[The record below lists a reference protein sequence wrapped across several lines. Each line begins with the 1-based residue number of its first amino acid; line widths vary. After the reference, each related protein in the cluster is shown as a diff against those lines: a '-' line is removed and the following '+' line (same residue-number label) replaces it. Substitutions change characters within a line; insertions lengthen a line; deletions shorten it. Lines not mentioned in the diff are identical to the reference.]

1 MPYKSADLVQT
12 VRGRRI
18 ETGISQRDL
27 SARSGLTQAHIS
39 QIESGKLEPGLS
51 SFIDLARALDLELV
65 LVPKRM
71 LPAVQGL
78 LRDTRPKELS
88 PEEGQAA
95 LQTINQGERRIKKL
109 RAIYGSSAELDRIAE
124 YLRYLKHMPLRSTD
138 VELIADAIQTLKR
151 HEASGQSKDVLIK
164 IGADLRQLRNQYAHG
179 RVESP
184 RPAYALDDE
193 DQDA

>member
-12 VRGRRI
+12 ARSRRI
-18 ETGISQRDL
+18 GTGISQRDL
-27 SARSGLTQAHIS
+27 SARSGLSQAHIS

-51 SFIDLARALDLELV
+51 SFIDLARALDLELM

-78 LRDTRPKELS
+78 LRETRPKELS

-95 LQTINQGERRIKKL
+95 LQTINQGERQIKKL
-109 RAIYGSSAELDRIAE
+109 RAIYGSSVELDRIAE
-124 YLRYLKHMPLRSTD
+124 YLSYLKHMPLRSTD
-138 VELIADAIQTLKR
+138 VESIADAVQTLKR
-151 HEASGQSKDVLIK
+151 HEASGQSRDILIK
-164 IGADLRQLRNQYAHG
+164 IGADLQRLRNQYAHG

-193 DQDA
+193 DHDA